1 MHFARRLSALS
12 LTIASGMLWFLLAA
26 SEVAAQAFP
35 SRPVTIIIPFTTG
48 TPVDTAL
55 RAIGA
60 EAAKP
65 LGQSVVIENRPG
77 ANGRLGVNA
86 IRAARADGHVLAL
99 VFDTLLVAQPI
110 LDPGFR
116 IESGKDYAPVILL
129 VDFPLLLVTNAASPF
144 RDVNGLIGY
153 AKANP
158 NALNIAG
165 TAGASS
171 YFMAERFRQLAGI
184 SMTVVPYKGSTQ
196 SILDV
201 VAGRVQLLFAPS
213 TAEPF
218 IASGKLASIATT
230 GKRRWNAFASVP
242 TLMEGGMNLASSAWY
257 GVIANASTP
266 PEAVARLN
274 AVFNTVLKQ
283 GEILKQLDGMGMN
296 TTSMTSPGDFG
307 AFIQAEVKEWEPVLR
322 NSGIKL
328 E

>member
-1 MHFARRLSALS
+1 MDSGPFGKCDPYLKLRIHETEYKTQVIKRTLAPTWNETFNFSVESEDADTLVVECYDYDMIGTHDFIGGVQISPKKLNSKTSEWYKLEHPENPEFHAEVF
-12 LTIASGMLWFLLAA
+12 LTLIPIHESMEDAEKKIA
-26 SEVAAQAFP
+26 AAQA
-35 SRPVTIIIPFTTG
+35 
-48 TPVDTAL
+48 
-55 RAIGA
+55 
-60 EAAKP
+60 EAK
-65 LGQSVVIENRPG
+65 E
-77 ANGRLGVNA
+77 
-86 IRAARADGHVLAL
+86 
-99 VFDTLLVAQPI
+99 
-110 LDPGFR
+110 
-116 IESGKDYAPVILL
+116 
-129 VDFPLLLVTNAASPF
+129 NAAS
-144 RDVNGLIGY
+144 
-153 AKANP
+153 
-158 NALNIAG
+158 
-165 TAGASS
+165 
-171 YFMAERFRQLAGI
+171 
-184 SMTVVPYKGSTQ
+184 TVLT
-196 SILDV
+196 LEV